1 MVSSGRNAFW
11 LLTSGSMSTE
21 FAASPLMGTAKLP
34 NPTAPMK
41 AANHPTTALGSDIV
55 SPRVRGVIRY
65 TRPPVRIRIALNGYV
80 GLTGVRPPIS
90 TPRHRAGRSNEH
102 RRQSS
107 STQKTCQGDCTTVPF
122 EGFCDFVP
130 DDNLGSINSKRQ
142 INI

>member
-55 SPRVRGVIRY
+55 SPRVRAVALLAWSY
-65 TRPPVRIRIALNGYV
+65 TPA
-80 GLTGVRPPIS
+80 
-90 TPRHRAGRSNEH
+90 PR
-102 RRQSS
+102 
-107 STQKTCQGDCTTVPF
+107 F
-122 EGFCDFVP
+122 GF
-130 DDNLGSINSKRQ
+130 GSL
-142 INI
+142 